1 MKQTKTYDEFLRGL
15 FGDIEGI
22 VARPAPLPQGSAL
35 SGLVTR
41 PAQLPQGTDMSGL
54 AEMFGSKMAPQ
65 QMAAGRGKMI
75 QPMPLPREEDLQQ
88 ILGMNVGAAPSLPKA
103 GRPKLFGKKYIG

>member
-15 FGDIEGI
+15 FGDAE
-22 VARPAPLPQGSAL
+22 
-35 SGLVTR
+35 GLVTR
-41 PAQLPQGTDMSGL
+41 PAQMPQETDVPGL
-54 AEMFGSKMAPQ
+54 AEMLGSGISPQ

-88 ILGMNVGAAPSLPKA
+88 ILGMNVGSSPSLPKA
-103 GRPKLFGKKYIG
+103 SRPKLFGKKYIG